1 MTRSRSAPSFSY
13 PAPAPSPLSPATPV
27 IQSLKSSKISQRGSC
42 RKVRCKACSSIRSH
56 CQVQGLLLLS
66 GICWLFFCVCLFFK
80 EKENKPKTQQQ
91 QTNSSYSSCP
101 PPFKSRSNT
110 WSLDPRATI
119 KGRLIQIT
127 NQTHHSNWRTAGNKT
142 ADHPD
147 EHWSWLPSFK
157 TNKRKITENHGKVN
171 FFPLEAKLL
180 IVTWPTLFSN

>member
-1 MTRSRSAPSFSY
+1 MYAGPGALSGQPCTLLGLAETSFSSKYRVALSLARYSGLSSSALTQQVTRSRSAPSFSY

-110 WSLDPRATI
+110 
-119 KGRLIQIT
+119 
-127 NQTHHSNWRTAGNKT
+127 
-142 ADHPD
+142 
-147 EHWSWLPSFK
+147 
-157 TNKRKITENHGKVN
+157 
-171 FFPLEAKLL
+171 
-180 IVTWPTLFSN
+180 